1 MRLLVRLHRESKG
14 QYLLDFALA
23 LPLVLL
29 LCMTVLEVG
38 NISYSYLII
47 NQASREAAKMG
58 MTGEPDPEIVN
69 RIYQICS
76 RLDVSRL
83 TVEIRPVNVQDSDG
97 GFHLYRGQGVPL
109 SVKIGYQVYSL
120 TPLRDVIL
128 PGPFPIQARSITRV
142 DYGL

>member
-1 MRLLVRLHRESKG
+1 M
-14 QYLLDFALA
+14 DFALA

-29 LCMTVLEVG
+29 LCMTVLEIG
-38 NISYSYLII
+38 NISYSYLVI

-58 MTGEPDPEIVN
+58 MTGEPDAEIVD
-69 RIYQICS
+69 RVRQICS
-76 RLDVSRL
+76 RLDASRL
-83 TVEIRPVNVQDSDG
+83 TVEIRPVDDQDPDG
-97 GFHLYRGQGVPL
+97 GFYLYRSQGVPL
-109 SVKIGYQVYSL
+109 SVKIGYQVDSI